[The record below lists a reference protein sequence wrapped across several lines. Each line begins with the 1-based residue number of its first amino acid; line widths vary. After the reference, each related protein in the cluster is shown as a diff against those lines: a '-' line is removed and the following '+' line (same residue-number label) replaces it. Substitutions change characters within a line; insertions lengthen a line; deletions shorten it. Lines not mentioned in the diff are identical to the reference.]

1 MDFILFNPEMLCGLG
16 TLFLAIAAIKLEKRV
31 KKLEAKLA
39 SIEQEKKAEEK

>member
-1 MDFILFNPEMLCGLG
+1 MDFILLSPTSLIAIGLILSG
-16 TLFLAIAAIKLEKRV
+16 IGQIKLEKRV